1 MERYLGDPVLGQF
14 RGLSSFARNST
25 SDCTAK
31 IVSRVTANKIISNL
45 WSYRISSNLLEW
57 KHRALRRLELRERL
71 FDRCLVDCHDEMERD
86 LCGISYDDTNPSR
99 STSEEISNSES
110 LLARMPQLTFKPDTV
125 FET

>member
-71 FDRCLVDCHDEMERD
+71 FDRCRVDCHDEMERD
-86 LCGISYDDTNPSR
+86 LV
-99 STSEEISNSES
+99 ES
-110 LLARMPQLTFKPDTV
+110 VMMIPTLRDQPLRKSVILNRF
-125 FET
+125 